1 MNEKEKEILK
11 LKKELYDLGCSYQQ
25 LDELLTLAQKR
36 ESALL
41 TQMDSLLQ
49 ENRQLKNE
57 LSELH
62 SARNVR
68 GAGRKKNDAK
78 WIDSYVHFCRLYQS
92 ACTMEEVMEQMQI
105 SRATY
110 YRYKK
115 IYQDQGIMS

>member
-1 MNEKEKEILK
+1 MKEKENEILK
-11 LKKELYDLGCSYQQ
+11 LKKELYDLGCSYQR

-41 TQMDSLLQ
+41 SQMDALLQ

-57 LSELH
+57 LFELH

-78 WIDSYVHFCRLYQS
+78 WIDSYVHFCRLYQD